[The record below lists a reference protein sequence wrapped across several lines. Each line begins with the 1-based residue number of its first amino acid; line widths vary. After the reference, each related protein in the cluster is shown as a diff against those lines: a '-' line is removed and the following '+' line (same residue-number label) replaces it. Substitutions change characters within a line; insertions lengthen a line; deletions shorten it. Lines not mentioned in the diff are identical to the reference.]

1 MGTVSGFVSKKMGT
15 ASGFFTSGTT
25 AMATSWIDHNATRLW
40 RRRGPIARPRRS
52 GQSPPCGT
60 RRRLGWRCGR
70 DGGDSEGIGNGSKAV
85 LASSEKPR
93 HFPRYRIVAQ
103 RGINSRTLAN
113 LCFDLRRLLIPFS
126 LRAARRQKRGHGGLE
141 QGITGFPLVARPRG
155 IAAAL
160 HDRLQSTEERD
171 TLEARQAAPERAG
184 APVDHVAEES
194 PGIDDQAQ
202 PETPAAWWRKW
213 WPW

>member
-1 MGTVSGFVSKKMGT
+1 
-15 ASGFFTSGTT
+15 
-25 AMATSWIDHNATRLW
+25 MATSWIDHNDTRLW

-70 DGGDSEGIGNGSKAV
+70 AGGDSEGICSSGSKAV

-93 HFPRYRIVAQ
+93 HLRFDAAARE
-103 RGINSRTLAN
+103 RGINSALLAN

-141 QGITGFPLVARPRG
+141 QGITGFRSLRVLAGLPLRFTTGFNPPR
-155 IAAAL
+155 
-160 HDRLQSTEERD
+160 S
-171 TLEARQAAPERAG
+171 
-184 APVDHVAEES
+184 
-194 PGIDDQAQ
+194 
-202 PETPAAWWRKW
+202 ETR
-213 WPW
+213 